1 MPLTHLRYFDEVVR
15 SGSIRIAAEKL
26 HIAPSA
32 ISRQIKNL
40 EDELGAPLFER
51 HARGVA
57 LTAAGEIYARYV
69 RSALLDQGRVH
80 AEIDDLRGLRR
91 GHIRIH
97 SVEGVVA
104 TPLTLALAKFHEKF
118 GGVTL
123 RLTVTGTEDVM
134 RAVREGET
142 DIGIAFTS
150 DPDPWVRYE
159 ARLRHPLCAVVS
171 PKHALASR
179 TKLGLA
185 DTLQHAHAVPEKSFG
200 IRSLIDAQARSSKL
214 VLKPA
219 LVTNSIEA
227 MRGFAREGHGVTF
240 LPAIT
245 VQREAELGQ
254 LKAIPLSD
262 REMQKASIDLCVQQ
276 DRRLPRAVEEFLSTL
291 HRVLNTDQK

>member
-15 SGSIRIAAEKL
+15 AGSIRIAAEKL

-32 ISRQIKNL
+32 VSRQIKNL
-40 EDELGAPLFER
+40 EDELGAHLFER

-57 LTAAGEIYARYV
+57 LTPAGEIYARYV
-69 RSALLDQGRVH
+69 RSALLDQGRVN

-104 TPLTLALAKFHEKF
+104 SPVAIALAQFKEKF
-118 GGVTL
+118 SGVTL
-123 RLTVTGTEDVM
+123 RLTVTGTEDIM
-134 RAVREGET
+134 RAVRDGDT

-159 ARLRHPLCAVVS
+159 ARLHHPLCAIMR
-171 PKHALASR
+171 PDHPLASKS
-179 TKLGLA
+179 KLGLA
-185 DTLQHAHAVPEKSFG
+185 EALQFPYAIPEKNFG
-200 IRSLIDAQARSSKL
+200 IRALIDAQARISKL
-214 VLKPA
+214 ALKPA

-227 MRGFAREGHGVTF
+227 MRGFARTGDGITF

-254 LKAIPLSD
+254 VTAVPLSD
-262 REMQKASIDLCVQQ
+262 REMKKASVDLCVQQ
-276 DRRLPRAVEEFLSTL
+276 DRRLPKAVDEFLRLL
-291 HRVLNTDQK
+291 HRILHDGK